1 MNSPHDAQRAPREQ
15 ATRPSNHGA
24 DSPCCIPATF
34 RFVCE
39 SSDGKLCLF
48 EDAQGHY
55 TVVRTARLA

>member
-1 MNSPHDAQRAPREQ
+1 MSSRYNPQHAQRQEATGPANHDANP
-15 ATRPSNHGA
+15 TS
-24 DSPCCIPATF
+24 CVLATF

-39 SSDGKLCLF
+39 SRDGRLCLF